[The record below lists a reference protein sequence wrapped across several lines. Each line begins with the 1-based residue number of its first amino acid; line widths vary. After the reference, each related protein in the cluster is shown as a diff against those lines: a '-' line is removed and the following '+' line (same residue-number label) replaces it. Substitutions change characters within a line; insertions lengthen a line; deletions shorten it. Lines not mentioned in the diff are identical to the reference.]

1 MNSLL
6 IWACLFSLH
15 RLPLCTSRASNSEW
29 GRFLVPR
36 PCMVWGRRLDQLCY
50 VIIKFYG
57 KPSGNVQRL
66 QSNRRVYTTNPA
78 TWGKSN
84 SSTFY
89 SDENRDLV
97 TTVTDEAMAQRALFE
112 VRVPDVSAKEEVRI
126 SGSVRAIGE
135 WAVHRSVPM
144 TRRDG

>member
-1 MNSLL
+1 MGTKTRS
-6 IWACLFSLH
+6 I
-15 RLPLCTSRASNSEW
+15 
-29 GRFLVPR
+29 V
-36 PCMVWGRRLDQLCY
+36 Y
-50 VIIKFYG
+50 VIIKG
-57 KPSGNVQRL
+57 ARGGNAQRL
-66 QSNRRVYTTNPA
+66 QSNRRVYTANPA
-78 TWGKSN
+78 TGGKSN